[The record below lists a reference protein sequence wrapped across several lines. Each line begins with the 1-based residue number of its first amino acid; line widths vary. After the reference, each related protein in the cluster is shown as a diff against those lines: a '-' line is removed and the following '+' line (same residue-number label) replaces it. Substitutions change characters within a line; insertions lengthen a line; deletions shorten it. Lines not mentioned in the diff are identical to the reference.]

1 MSLNGDNVDIGNP
14 DRICLPALIVFFCCF
29 DDFSGLFLH
38 LIFFPILP
46 ELLIFRLKMKTH

>member
-1 MSLNGDNVDIGNP
+1 MSLNGDNVDIGIP
-14 DRICLPALIVFFCCF
+14 DGICLPALIVFFCCF